1 MSYKNKPVKKREEA
15 SGNKGRENGVYG
27 VSPYNKGREK
37 QGDFYRGFVFNF
49 LLGFC

>member
-37 QGDFYRGFVFNF
+37 QGGFFVWVLCFIF
-49 LLGFC
+49 LFGF